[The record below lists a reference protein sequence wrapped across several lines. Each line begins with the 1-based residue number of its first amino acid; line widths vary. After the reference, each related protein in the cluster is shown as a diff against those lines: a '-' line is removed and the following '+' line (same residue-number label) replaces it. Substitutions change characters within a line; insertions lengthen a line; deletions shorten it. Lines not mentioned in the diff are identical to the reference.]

1 MHLQCAF
8 FKVSLLFALAGM
20 VWACSSPNSDTPAL
34 DSSGKHAGNWIVVHR
49 PSFIADRSRCEGCHG
64 SDLLGGISRVSC
76 FSSDFNGQACHANGP
91 AGHRSGWRDP
101 ALHGGSAKSQ
111 PGDESGFTSCQLCH
125 GADFSGGV
133 AGVSCFTA
141 SRGTGPCHV
150 TNGVPVGA
158 PHAPIPWR
166 TYPDPTHTDTVDD
179 ANGSN
184 AAVCAQCH
192 TAGAHL
198 RTPILTTYNTGKP
211 GCFNST
217 LCHGQ
222 ERHPAG
228 WADPNNHGKTAMSNL
243 TYCQQ
248 CHSDNPFGGPGSN
261 PRFNVPLVDTAL
273 GNTGCEVCHAL
284 LAAHP
289 RVLQIPASFG
299 TITTLNPIGTP
310 WYLHCK
316 ASPSGFDACNR
327 CHGANL
333 DGVGGVTGATAC
345 TFCHRN
351 GLPTTLKNCTSC
363 HVSPPNGSIYPNKA
377 SAHAKHA
384 TLNTANA
391 ITASGR
397 SPSIISSVRRT
408 RRRASRQGPSYSVL
422 SRKQAGRIPFMM
434 RQRSSAPMP
443 TATARRSRAA
453 QTSHLY
459 GPTRTI

>member
-1 MHLQCAF
+1 M
-8 FKVSLLFALAGM
+8 
-20 VWACSSPNSDTPAL
+20 
-34 DSSGKHAGNWIVVHR
+34 
-49 PSFIADRSRCEGCHG
+49 
-64 SDLLGGISRVSC
+64 GGISRVSC
-76 FSSDFNGQACHANGP
+76 FSPQFNGQACHANGP
-91 AGHRSGWRDP
+91 AGHPSGWRDP

-261 PRFNVPLVDTAL
+261 PRFNVPLGRLVDTAL

-384 TLNTANA
+384 TLNTADVCGQCHNGIGS
-391 ITASGR
+391 ITLDHFLRAKNQTT
-397 SPSIISSVRRT
+397 SV
-408 RRRASRQGPSYSVL
+408 
-422 SRKQAGRIPFMM
+422 QAGAVLFG
-434 RQRSSAPMP
+434 AL
-443 TATARRSRAA
+443 A
-453 QTSHLY
+453 QTGGTNPVY
-459 GPTRTI
+459 DET